1 MTVSL
6 YFCDPWWKI
15 FGQRR
20 NSEDLKN
27 KIEAN
32 SVICCKIW
40 DSFGCRKYC
49 QYYWFGTK
57 MLRSKTDLF
66 SFRSYIYH
74 MTKMDRIHIFENELN
89 LYMLFASFPSEVLR
103 RTMFI
108 NRVYT
113 CSGEKAIFVLKRNL
127 YLFWRE
133 IYISRQLNLFLR
145 TMFVVVG
152 LFVVTTTLRTKTRT
166 I

>member
-74 MTKMDRIHIFENELN
+74 MTKWTKYIFLRMDWTFLLLTGTFWGGLGMKGVFGLSNN
-89 LYMLFASFPSEVLR
+89 TV
-103 RTMFI
+103 FI
-108 NRVYT
+108 T
-113 CSGEKAIFVLKRNL
+113 WIS
-127 YLFWRE
+127 LFWKE

-152 LFVVTTTLRTKTRT
+152 LSFVTTTLNG
-166 I
+166 